1 MSVEE
6 QTSNLGSSGSSSGS
20 KSDVGVGQSGASDV
34 TSGVTGQAQPYLSS
48 ETGMGEPHT
57 PSAATATSA
66 PSMAAGAGEASS
78 ESTRRMLYRHPGDT
92 VLGGVC
98 GGLADYFGWDAAL
111 VRILWVVL
119 TLATSGGGLLAYVA
133 LWILLPVG
141 TIGAGQERPA
151 TLELN
156 ERNLGRAA
164 WLLIGLGAIWL
175 LGNVGILP
183 WIWGGFWRVVSVVFW
198 PLLLIGVGYVLL
210 RYMGKTNNW
219 RSGFGNRSEQ
229 VKSSVKSSVGER
241 MPTRESVKSSFHQ
254 MRHKL
259 PLKRSRTDRIWMGVC
274 GGIGQRLGLDS
285 NLVRL
290 IWAAFSVGSIGMGV
304 LLYIIAGLLLV
315 EDAPAGQLSY
325 ADDTAHDVQI
335 VDATSA
341 SSRSA

>member
-6 QTSNLGSSGSSSGS
+6 QGKTVQAQN
-20 KSDVGVGQSGASDV
+20 VAPVPP
-34 TSGVTGQAQPYLSS
+34 TPAQPYLAS
-48 ETGMGEPHT
+48 ETGHGEMGHG
-57 PSAATATSA
+57 TAT
-66 PSMAAGAGEASS
+66 GAGEPTSGAGLGADAQHT
-78 ESTRRMLYRHPGDT
+78 STRKMLYRHPTDT

-119 TLATSGGGLLAYVA
+119 TLATSGGGMLAYLA

-141 TIGAGQERPA
+141 TMHAGQERPA
-151 TLELN
+151 RLELN

-183 WIWGGFWRVVSVVFW
+183 WLWGGFWRVVSIVFW

-210 RYMGKTNNW
+210 RYIGKTNDW
-219 RSGFGNRSEQ
+219 RMGFDGAAG
-229 VKSSVKSSVGER
+229 SVKSSMRER
-241 MPTRESVKSSFHQ
+241 MPDRTSFKSAYQKAREKF
-254 MRHKL
+254 
-259 PLKRSRTDRIWMGVC
+259 PLKRSRNDRVWMGVC

-304 LLYIIAGLLLV
+304 LIYVLAGLFLV
-315 EDAPAGQLSY
+315 EETPGNQLEQHTNRHSS
-325 ADDTAHDVQI
+325 DESVHDVQI
-335 VDATSA
+335 IDAG